1 MKIISFILLGVALL
15 LAVIGLVFYSKIDRD
30 KRIIVLES
38 LKKARDIKAAKKA
51 ETDFANDLENEVDEV
66 ENMKILNNGSDASKE
81 EKPK

>member
-15 LAVIGLVFYSKIDRD
+15 LAVIGLVFYAKIDRD
-30 KRIIVLES
+30 KRIVVLEG
-38 LKKARDIKAAKKA
+38 LKKAREMKAAKKA

-81 EKPK
+81 EKTK